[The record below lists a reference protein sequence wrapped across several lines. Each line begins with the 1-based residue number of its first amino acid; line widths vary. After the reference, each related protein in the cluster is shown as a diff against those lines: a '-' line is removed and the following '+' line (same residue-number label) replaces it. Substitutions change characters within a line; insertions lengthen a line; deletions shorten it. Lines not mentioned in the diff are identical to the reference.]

1 MVKISEK
8 ITAKGS
14 RQTALKLV
22 TGILQKHGDQSLDL
36 LESLR
41 QTPMGK
47 TTLQNICKTVKKLW
61 DEAIK

>member
-14 RQTALKLV
+14 RKTTLKLAV
-22 TGILQKHGDQSLDL
+22 GILQKHGAQSLDL

-41 QTPMGK
+41 QTSMRK
-47 TTLQNICKTVKKLW
+47 TT
-61 DEAIK
+61 